1 MSSSTDILNNKLQLL
16 GKLSASLIHEIRN
29 PLFALKLNLDYL
41 ATVRSQVSDDA
52 AESIQSCSEATDRL
66 MFLIQNFSDFS
77 KKQERE
83 PELCYINDVTQIA
96 VNIMQSNA
104 CRINMYIETELQP
117 NLPAIHFQKDKL
129 LQVFLN
135 LLTNSIE
142 AENSR
147 NTIFVRSYMDDTDGE
162 GAVFW
167 EVEDNGIGI
176 KDENKEKIFDEF
188 YTSKKLGTGL
198 GLSVCKKLLNEFN
211 AEIDFRSTY
220 GQGTKFFIKFN
231 SNNNH
236 NEKQNTNY

>member
-1 MSSSTDILNNKLQLL
+1 MSNTDILNNKLQLL

-41 ATVRSQVSDDA
+41 STVRSQISDDA
-52 AESIQSCSEATDRL
+52 AESIQSCSEATDRM

-77 KKQERE
+77 KKHSLET
-83 PELCYINDVTQIA
+83 ELCSINDVTQIA

-117 NLPAIHFQKDKL
+117 HLPFVYFQKDKL

-135 LLTNSIE
+135 LITNAVE

-147 NTIFVRSYMDDTDGE
+147 NTIFVRSYMNDIDGE
-162 GAVFW
+162 KFIYW
-167 EVEDNGIGI
+167 EVEDNGVGI
-176 KDENKEKIFDEF
+176 KDDHKEKIFEDF
-188 YTSKKLGTGL
+188 YTSKKQGTGL

-211 AEIDFRSTY
+211 AEIDFKSTY
-220 GQGTKFFIKFN
+220 GQGSKFFIKFN
-231 SNNNH
+231 LND
-236 NEKQNTNY
+236 KMI